1 MRKPCTEA
9 PKLLLVGLLCASL
22 ACAGASGPKP
32 VPGAAQPESGSAANA
47 PPPPENPAPSQAP
60 GVPSD
65 SSAAP
70 APGDAKTASADPG
83 TESSAQPTPADEPK
97 KKKKPATQ
105 AQRQRQNN
113 IARRAQAALE
123 SMIIGTVIGAQLG
136 GPIGAAAGAGAFG
149 LYGLI
154 TGDVPF
160 DSGRRS
166 QPQGREPRSSDDQME
181 NEVDEELKKQQDL
194 EAEIEAELK
203 HQEELLAAI
212 NKQEEV
218 NKSLQQEAKDCAGG
232 SAPTDPTAAPKRP
245 CQREI
250 PDSIFETKKVKNGK
264 QEVLVKTLDA
274 DRDGRPEIKITI
286 DPKSGQVL
294 TREEDT
300 DFDGTLDSVNTYL
313 PDGRLASRAE
323 DTNQDGKPDRW
334 LTYDGGDTAVRVEV
348 DRNFDGRRDGSLQ
361 YQAGMLLYE
370 EYDNNGDG
378 KVDRRIEYVAGKRS
392 VEIEDTTLDGVMD
405 ARTYFDARG
414 LPTRI
419 EKDKN
424 QDGKT
429 DVWEYFEGTDATKVV
444 LVKREEDTNGD
455 GVVDVTSYYEKGKLV
470 RKEVAD
476 PSLVN

>member
-1 MRKPCTEA
+1 MIRMPSSDA
-9 PKLLLVGLLCASL
+9 QKLLLIGLLCTSL
-22 ACAGASGPKP
+22 ACAGTPAPKP
-32 VPGAAQPESGSAANA
+32 APADPPAATKTSDSSA
-47 PPPPENPAPSQAP
+47 NPAPSATTSSTAAP
-60 GVPSD
+60 QPTATSD
-65 SSAAP
+65 STAVTPTASSDPDSTATPDP
-70 APGDAKTASADPG
+70 APKT
-83 TESSAQPTPADEPK
+83 K
-97 KKKKPATQ
+97 KKHPVSSQ
-105 AQRQRQNN
+105 AQRVRQND
-113 IARRAQAALE
+113 IARRVEAGLE

-149 LYGLI
+149 LWGLI

-166 QPQGREPRSSDDQME
+166 APASHPTRGSDDEME
-181 NEVDEELKKQQDL
+181 NEVDQELKKQQDL

-212 NKQEEV
+212 NKQEEA
-218 NKSLQQEAKDCAGG
+218 NKTLQQESKDCAGAA
-232 SAPTDPTAAPKRP
+232 APADATAAPKKP

-250 PDSIFETKKVKNGK
+250 PDSIFETKTVKDGK
-264 QEVLVKTLDA
+264 QERIVKTLDA

-286 DPKSGQVL
+286 DPKSGRVL

-300 DFDGTLDSVNTYL
+300 DFDGTLDAVNTYL

-334 LTYDGGDTAVRVEV
+334 ITYDGADTATRVEV
-348 DRNFDGRRDGSLQ
+348 DRNFDGTRDGFLQ
-361 YQAGMLLYE
+361 YQNGVLAYE

-378 KVDRRIEYVAGKRS
+378 KIDRRIEYVAGKRTL
-392 VEIEDTTLDGVMD
+392 EIEDSNLDGVMD
-405 ARTYFDARG
+405 ARTYFDDHG
-414 LPTRI
+414 LPTRV
-419 EKDKN
+419 ERDKN
-424 QDGKT
+424 QDGKP
-429 DVWEYFEGTDATKVV
+429 DVFEYYEGTDPTHLV

-455 GVVDVTSYYEKGKLV
+455 GVVDITSYYEKGKLV

>member
-1 MRKPCTEA
+1 MIRMPSSA
-9 PKLLLVGLLCASL
+9 LPKLLLIGLLCANL

-32 VPGAAQPESGSAANA
+32 TPAA
-47 PPPPENPAPSQAP
+47 PPTSDAQS
-60 GVPSD
+60 SD
-65 SSAAP
+65 SSASSTTTASSPTPPPSDSTATTASTDPAP
-70 APGDAKTASADPG
+70 A
-83 TESSAQPTPADEPK
+83 AQPDPEPK
-97 KKKKPATQ
+97 KKKKHAASNQ
-105 AQRQRQNN
+105 AQRVRQND
-113 IARRAQAALE
+113 IARRAEAGLE

-136 GPIGAAAGAGAFG
+136 GPIGAAAGAGLFG
-149 LYGLI
+149 LWGLI

-166 QPQGREPRSSDDQME
+166 APASHPSRGSDEEME
-181 NEVDEELKKQQDL
+181 NEVDDELKKQQDL

-218 NKSLQQEAKDCAGG
+218 NKTLQQEAKDCAG
-232 SAPTDPTAAPKRP
+232 SASADATAAPKRP

-250 PDSIFETKKVKNGK
+250 PDSIFETKTVKEGK
-264 QEVLVKTLDA
+264 QERIVKTLDA

-286 DPKSGQVL
+286 DPKSGRTL

-300 DFDGTLDSVNTYL
+300 DFDGTLDSVNAYL

-334 LTYDGGDTAVRVEV
+334 LTYDGGETAIRVEV
-348 DRNFDGRRDGSLQ
+348 DRNFDGTRDGFLQ
-361 YQAGMLLYE
+361 YQGGVLAFE

-378 KVDRRIEYVAGKRS
+378 KIDRRIEYVAGKRS

-405 ARTYFDARG
+405 ARTYFDDRG
-414 LPTRI
+414 LPTRV
-419 EKDKN
+419 ERDKN
-424 QDGKT
+424 QDGKP
-429 DVWEYFEGTDATKVV
+429 DVFEYYEGSDATHLV